1 MEDSKIIDSLKELE
15 LKPMLAVDND
25 ITDNNLT
32 IHKAQTD
39 VITGRASV
47 KFKQINGLL
56 SFKYIFVYSDLIWNL
71 QELANEQ
78 KHEDKFDGVEK
89 TDQAKTQLS
98 ENSNSN
104 KEKIQRNSFQME
116 LLKSEI
122 G

>member
-1 MEDSKIIDSLKELE
+1 
-15 LKPMLAVDND
+15 MLAVDND

-39 VITGRASV
+39 AITGRASA
-47 KFKQINGLL
+47 KLKKINGLL